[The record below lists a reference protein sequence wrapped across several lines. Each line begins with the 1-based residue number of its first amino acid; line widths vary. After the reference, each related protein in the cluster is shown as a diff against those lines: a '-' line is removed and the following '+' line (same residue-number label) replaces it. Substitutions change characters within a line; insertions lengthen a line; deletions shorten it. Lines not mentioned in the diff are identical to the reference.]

1 MSALVRARARTRPAG
16 VRATRLTIV
25 LGVIG
30 VLVVA
35 CTCSALGKASHKGWP
50 EIVTTVPEARAVST
64 AHSTACRTQFP
75 Q

>member
-1 MSALVRARARTRPAG
+1 MSALARARARMRPAG

-30 VLVVA
+30 VLAVA

-50 EIVTTVPEARAVST
+50 KIDGL
-64 AHSTACRTQFP
+64 
-75 Q
+75 